1 MTTEPTAP
9 QHPDH
14 PSRRDF
20 LKASTAALSAGALL
34 AGCGS
39 AAKSSSAPSTSAS
52 AGAFTPIAGV
62 SSESVSTGTLP
73 NPLPPPVASDA
84 KVLKLGVIGL
94 GADGACAMGLNHA
107 RSFIDLSKQ
116 GKEKCQI
123 VAICDLCTI
132 HLDAAKKDL
141 LERQPGVEIATYT
154 KHEELLAR
162 KDLDGVII
170 AVPEHAHAHVAI
182 DAIKAGK
189 DIYTEK
195 PMTLHLEDALR
206 MWDTQKAHPNVI
218 AQVGTQMTRMP
229 KFHEARKLI
238 HSGAIG
244 TPTFS
249 QTSYCRN
256 SKDGE
261 WHYPINKDWKPGVN
275 LDWER
280 WCGSLGSI
288 PWDPKLYYQWRRYH
302 VASTGIIGDLLVH
315 VMTPMMLA
323 IDQGWPVRV
332 SATGAHLVDKDMD
345 NCDNINIVAQ
355 FETGHQM
362 MVAGSTCNEVGLET
376 LIRGHKGNIY
386 LGSRHCTVRP
396 ERIFA
401 EELEEKTI
409 ECPDIGNDQDVH
421 RLGWMH
427 SVRTREQ
434 PFCGIE
440 LGTKVMVIVDLAQ
453 RSIWQGGAWTYDPAT
468 RKVARA

>member
-1 MTTEPTAP
+1 MASENPPTNHP
-9 QHPDH
+9 QPDH
-14 PSRRDF
+14 SRRDF

-34 AGCGS
+34 AGCTTGR
-39 AAKSSSAPSTSAS
+39 AASAS
-52 AGAFTPIAGV
+52 APAAPGGGAGPSPSA
-62 SSESVSTGTLP
+62 SQQSVSTGTLP
-73 NPLPPPVASDA
+73 NPLPPAVAADA
-84 KVLKLGVIGL
+84 KTLRLGVIGL

-132 HLDAAKKDL
+132 HLEKAHKDL

-182 DAIKAGK
+182 DAVRAGK
-189 DIYTEK
+189 DIYLEK
-195 PMTLHLEDALR
+195 PMTLHLEDALKL
-206 MWDTQKAHPNVI
+206 WDTERAHPGVV

-238 HSGAIG
+238 QSGAIG
-244 TPTFS
+244 TATFS

-261 WHYPINKDWKPGVN
+261 WHYPINSDWKPGVN
-275 LDWER
+275 LDWDR
-280 WCGSLGSI
+280 WCGPLGKQ

-302 VASTGIIGDLLVH
+302 LVSTGIIGDLLVH
-315 VMTPMMLA
+315 VMTPMMIA

-427 SVRTREQ
+427 SLRTREK
-434 PFCGIE
+434 PYCSIE
-440 LGTKVMVIVDLAQ
+440 LGAKVMVIVDLAQ